1 MRVVS
6 FNLINYENLFF
17 SAKNLHWRWK
27 VRIGDVKA
35 TKLNA
40 GIKFISA
47 TPELIKI
54 TYVTFQNL
62 MLSRLCVTVIFD
74 HNDGLQMFWASSL
87 LTLVE
92 EPWRTGGDSSCS
104 FWSVLEAIYAANSD
118 CCIFAMVATDLNHG
132 TKLELW
138 HDESDHSCSL
148 MTVDSSSWEETF
160 LALFKLCASSYM
172 HTRNVQI
179 CINW

>member
-1 MRVVS
+1 M
-6 FNLINYENLFF
+6 
-17 SAKNLHWRWK
+17 
-27 VRIGDVKA
+27 RIGDVKA

-47 TPELIKI
+47 TPELTKI

-92 EPWRTGGDSSCS
+92 EP
-104 FWSVLEAIYAANSD
+104 
-118 CCIFAMVATDLNHG
+118 
-132 TKLELW
+132 
-138 HDESDHSCSL
+138 
-148 MTVDSSSWEETF
+148 
-160 LALFKLCASSYM
+160 
-172 HTRNVQI
+172 
-179 CINW
+179 

>member
-1 MRVVS
+1 MMIIHPPIIIWMMRVVS
-6 FNLINYENLFF
+6 INFISYGNLFF
-17 SAKNLHWRWK
+17 AANNLHWRWK

-62 MLSRLCVTVIFD
+62 ILSRLCVTVIFD

-92 EPWRTGGDSSCS
+92 EPWRTGGDSSCG
-104 FWSVLEAIYAANSD
+104 FWSVQEAMCAASSD
-118 CCIFAMVATDLNHG
+118 CHGCIWPQPWSRARAPAWWIG
-132 TKLELW
+132 P
-138 HDESDHSCSL
+138 
-148 MTVDSSSWEETF
+148 
-160 LALFKLCASSYM
+160 
-172 HTRNVQI
+172 
-179 CINW
+179 